1 MRRIFSQMADVNRLE
16 QLVQQMAEQNQQ
28 MAEQNAKLIAALSAN
43 PAQQQPLPQA
53 QQPDVAAIRADKF
66 AKLSLALRKSG
77 KVKDYKD
84 TQDTS
89 VEEWLK
95 RFDQEVLQLK
105 KMSGINN
112 DLAREEYI
120 ECIRYN

>member
-1 MRRIFSQMADVNRLE
+1 MADVQKLL
-16 QLVQQMAEQNQQ
+16 QLVQQ
-28 MAEQNAKLIAALSAN
+28 MAEQNAKLIAALQAN
-43 PAQQQPLPQA
+43 PAQQQPIPQV
-53 QQPDVAAIRADKF
+53 QQPDAAAIRADKF

-95 RFDQEVLQLK
+95 RFDKEVLQLK
-105 KMSGINN
+105 KMSGIKGAAC
-112 DLAREEYI
+112 DVFKMAKKGL
-120 ECIRYN
+120 